1 MLRNKKVIK
10 YLSLLTVTV
19 ADDIQGEFESGTF
32 DSLMTMNVQFQEVE
46 LEGKLQDL
54 ATKMAPLYQQMA
66 PDAYS
71 NQVCQSDGCSNVT

>member
-1 MLRNKKVIK
+1 M
-10 YLSLLTVTV
+10 
-19 ADDIQGEFESGTF
+19 FH
-32 DSLMTMNVQFQEVE
+32 FQEVE

-71 NQVCQSDGCSNVT
+71 NQVCQSDGCSNVTLIHPIFHAVTFSI